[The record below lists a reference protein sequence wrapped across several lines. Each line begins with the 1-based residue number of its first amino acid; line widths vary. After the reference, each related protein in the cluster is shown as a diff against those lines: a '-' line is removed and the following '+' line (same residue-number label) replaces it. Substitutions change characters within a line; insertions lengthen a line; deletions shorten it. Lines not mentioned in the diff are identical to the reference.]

1 MDGQLFVVLD
11 LSFMQMQQRQGS
23 YTYKVRNLATNG
35 VQNVTVKSGI
45 TLDQAEISTQNAVYL
60 YNTGD
65 TYSFMENDT

>member
-35 VQNVTVKSGI
+35 VQNITVKS
-45 TLDQAEISTQNAVYL
+45 
-60 YNTGD
+60 
-65 TYSFMENDT
+65 